1 MFFTLF
7 FVLVTVLIIS
17 SSILIMVFDYQDMGN
32 SVEIK
37 SQQEEQPS
45 EYWTKERMEEAEPQP
60 MPTVSEIDKLK
71 ELVRDT
77 LPILIILFII
87 LTAVLTLMNTRKIK
101 LLEKQNKN
109 ILNELSNVDDTWNGW
124 FIKQSGAF
132 VVKRICAFLK
142 QSGHIA
148 EKFLLGYSTELGE
161 EDIIFEF

>member
-109 ILNELSNVDDTWNGW
+109 ILNELSNVDDT
-124 FIKQSGAF
+124 
-132 VVKRICAFLK
+132 
-142 QSGHIA
+142 
-148 EKFLLGYSTELGE
+148 
-161 EDIIFEF
+161 